1 MVTGF
6 FSNAESSY
14 KQHLSQNADLSFSRN
29 TVSIKNNPY
38 PTNTIQTYNNHIRII
53 NKKFHGNKYMD
64 I

>member
-6 FSNAESSY
+6 FSNTESSY

-29 TVSIKNNPY
+29 TVSIKYNPY
-38 PTNTIQTYNNHIRII
+38 PTNTIQTFNNHIRII
-53 NKKFHGNKYMD
+53 NKKSHGNKYMG